1 MPLIDIDQP
10 VPSFKMTDH
19 TGAPVAREA
28 LAGSRF
34 VLFFYPK
41 DDSKDCTTQACEFSN
56 AARAF
61 AGAGV
66 KVFGVSPDSVKDH
79 QKFVAKHGLGFPIL
93 VDQRDASGTPLMCHA
108 FGVWQEKSMYGRKYM
123 GVVRTTYLVDADA
136 KVERRW
142 DKVKVTG
149 HVGEVLQVV
158 SGQHVARP
166 AAKKATKATRA
177 TAIKDD
183 HSEFPKAKKAPPK
196 PAKSQPRPQRRSP
209 RQSVPDAAG
218 A

>member
-1 MPLIDIDQP
+1 MPLIDIGQP
-10 VPSFKMTDH
+10 VPSFEMTDH

-56 AARAF
+56 AAKAF

-66 KVFGVSPDSVKDH
+66 KVSGVSPESVKDH

-93 VDQRDASGTPLMCHA
+93 VDQRDASGTPGMCHA

-158 SGQHVARP
+158 LGQHVAKP
-166 AAKKATKATRA
+166 AAKKAAKGARA

-183 HSEFPKAKKAPPK
+183 SSESPKAKKAPPK
-196 PAKSQPRPQRRSP
+196 PAKKPAKTAKEKPASKR
-209 RQSVPDAAG
+209 A
-218 A
+218 